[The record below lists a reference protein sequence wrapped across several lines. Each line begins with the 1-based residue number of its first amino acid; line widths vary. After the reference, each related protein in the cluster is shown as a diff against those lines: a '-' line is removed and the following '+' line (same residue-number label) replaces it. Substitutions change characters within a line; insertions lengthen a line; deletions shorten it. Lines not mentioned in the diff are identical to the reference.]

1 MSNEVNEEF
10 VYNLSKM
17 LNIPVSEVV
26 QKLGYVEMVGNPF
39 WKAEDDRRS
48 ASPEPAAPAAPKG
61 GDQRLSPEPKAAA
74 APAPTRMPTGGAPDR
89 STPNPMITEGDRE
102 LGGMGANAASGG
114 VGAQG
119 QRDGSWRGQT
129 PEINLPGRVADNQY
143 ANQAGDGSFA
153 GAARGVGGPPEL
165 RNVDSDYDAGYGAQG
180 VDDFKQ
186 QIRDRVPRPQPQAP
200 RSGGGAPSAPI
211 IPTSPYETTDSPPEM
226 MGPPSNGEEARVEGV
241 PYSDETGNMTNWRG
255 NTNIS
260 GPGTNGRGL
269 PPPPPSGSLRN
280 ISGPGPS
287 PRPSPTPSPT
297 PSPSGSLRDI
307 NPRDAETGVLYSRKD
322 FDAINGRNSLFSRKS
337 YSAIFNNNDPEA
349 MLKKLAEITGVRQD
363 DIVKKLGNAN
373 FSENPFFDKDPRY

>member
-17 LNIPVSEVV
+17 LNVPVSEVI

-48 ASPEPAAPAAPKG
+48 ANPEPAAPAAPKG

-153 GAARGVGGPPEL
+153 GAARGVGGPSEL
-165 RNVDSDYDAGYGAQG
+165 RNVDSDYDEGYGAQG
-180 VDDFKQ
+180 VADFTQ
-186 QIRDRVPRPQPQAP
+186 QIRDKVPRPQPQAP
-200 RSGGGAPSAPI
+200 RSRGSVPEGL
-211 IPTSPYETTDSPPEM
+211 SPNPNDTLTDMGEVLPPNTLRDEKMKQDESEGLGVPPDTGPYNSPATQREV
-226 MGPPSNGEEARVEGV
+226 MGPPGA
-241 PYSDETGNMTNWRG
+241 
-255 NTNIS
+255 
-260 GPGTNGRGL
+260 
-269 PPPPPSGSLRN
+269 PPSALNRFT
-280 ISGPGPS
+280 SGPGPS
-287 PRPSPTPSPT
+287 PRPTPTPSPT
-297 PSPSGSLRDI
+297 PSPSGSLM
-307 NPRDAETGVLYSRKD
+307 
-322 FDAINGRNSLFSRKS
+322 SRKS

-363 DIVKKLGNAN
+363 EIVKKLGNAN

>member
-17 LNIPVSEVV
+17 LNVPVSEVV

-39 WKAEDDRRS
+39 WKSEEDRRS
-48 ASPEPAAPAAPKG
+48 ADPEPTAPAAPKG

-74 APAPTRMPTGGAPDR
+74 APAPTRMPS

-129 PEINLPGRVADNQY
+129 PEINLPGRVADNQF

-153 GAARGVGGPPEL
+153 GAARGVGGPTNV

-180 VDDFKQ
+180 VADFTQ
-186 QIRDRVPRPQPQAP
+186 QIRDKAPRPQPQRPQPPVRGSVPEGLSPNPNDTRTDMGEVLPPNTLRDGFIKQEEERTGGVPPDTGPFNYPATQHEVMGPPGAP
-200 RSGGGAPSAPI
+200 MGPPGAPSSAL
-211 IPTSPYETTDSPPEM
+211 
-226 MGPPSNGEEARVEGV
+226 NQFA
-241 PYSDETGNMTNWRG
+241 
-255 NTNIS
+255 S
-260 GPGTNGRGL
+260 GAADIASGAVSRAANFGRGRL
-269 PPPPPSGSLRN
+269 AANDLRVN
-280 ISGPGPS
+280 Q
-287 PRPSPTPSPT
+287 
-297 PSPSGSLRDI
+297 
-307 NPRDAETGVLYSRKD
+307 
-322 FDAINGRNSLFSRKS
+322 KS

-363 DIVKKLGNAN
+363 EIVKKLGNAN

>member
-17 LNIPVSEVV
+17 LNVPVSEVI

-61 GDQRLSPEPKAAA
+61 GDQRLSSEPKAAA
-74 APAPTRMPTGGAPDR
+74 APAPTRMPAGGAPDR
-89 STPNPMITEGDRE
+89 STSNPMITEGDRE
-102 LGGMGANAASGG
+102 LGGMGANAASGSAG
-114 VGAQG
+114 VQG

-129 PEINLPGRVADNQY
+129 PEINLPERVADNQY

-165 RNVDSDYDAGYGAQG
+165 RNVDSNYDAGYGAQG
-180 VDDFKQ
+180 VADFTQ
-186 QIRDRVPRPQPQAP
+186 QIRDKVPRPQPQPPVRGSVPEGLSPNPNDTRTDMGEVLPPNTLRDEYMRQEEREGRGVPPDTGPYNAP
-200 RSGGGAPSAPI
+200 AAQ
-211 IPTSPYETTDSPPEM
+211 PEV
-226 MGPPSNGEEARVEGV
+226 MGPPGA
-241 PYSDETGNMTNWRG
+241 
-255 NTNIS
+255 
-260 GPGTNGRGL
+260 
-269 PPPPPSGSLRN
+269 PPSALNRFTSGAGAAASGIAEFGRERLNANDLRVN
-280 ISGPGPS
+280 
-287 PRPSPTPSPT
+287 
-297 PSPSGSLRDI
+297 
-307 NPRDAETGVLYSRKD
+307 
-322 FDAINGRNSLFSRKS
+322 RKS

-363 DIVKKLGNAN
+363 EIVKKLGNAN